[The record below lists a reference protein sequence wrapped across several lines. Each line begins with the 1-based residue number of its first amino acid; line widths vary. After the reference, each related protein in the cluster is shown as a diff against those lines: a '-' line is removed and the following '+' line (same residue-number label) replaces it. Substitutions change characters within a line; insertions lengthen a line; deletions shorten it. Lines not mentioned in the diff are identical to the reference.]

1 MPTYLPSSGSINI
14 NGGDSRAIN
23 NIFGPANGVPA
34 QGNNLL
40 AYVGVRWYKADAS
53 TGVFAAPV
61 TIPGDFYG
69 KGPISPVTPGSY
81 SLSAP
86 TGGSSSAPFTV
97 PLYSIMT
104 VTLRGGGGGGGGG
117 DGNNALGSP
126 GSTGNTSSFSGG
138 SYGSPAFGG
147 TGGARG
153 AASSGPAPSG
163 AGSDGNP
170 SGGSG
175 SPNSTA
181 GFGAGQ
187 PGGAGGR
194 SVLTLYNPV
203 PGNPT
208 PYGPPVGSTVTV
220 TAGGGGSGGGGGQGV
235 SPWPWPPGFLTTESG
250 PGGNGGNGSV
260 TIQWS

>member
-1 MPTYLPSSGSINI
+1 MPTYLPASGSINI

-34 QGNNLL
+34 TGNNLL

-53 TGVFAAPV
+53 TGTFSAPV
-61 TIPGDFYG
+61 TMPGDFYG
-69 KGPISPVTPGSY
+69 KGPISPVTGGSY

-97 PLYSIMT
+97 PLYSVMT
-104 VTLRGGGGGGGGG
+104 VTLRAGGGGGGGG
-117 DGNNALGSP
+117 DGNNKAGTNGTP
-126 GSTGNTSSFSGG
+126 GNTSSFAGG

-147 TGGARG
+147 SGGAYNG
-153 AASSGPAPSG
+153 APSGPAASG

-170 SGGSG
+170 PGGGGGPSAF
-175 SPNSTA
+175 A
-181 GFGAGQ
+181 GYNAGQ

-203 PGNPT
+203 PGNPP

-220 TAGGGGSGGGGGQGV
+220 TAGGGGPGGAGAEGI
-235 SPWPWPPGFLTTESG
+235 SPWPWFPGFIINS
-250 PGGNGGNGSV
+250 PGGGGSGGNGSV
-260 TIQWS
+260 FIQWS